1 MDKKRLTASEMETL
15 LRMRAA
21 SIILKEIPVKMSQR
35 SEMVPYAKRDFAM
48 LAAKVQKLHDAFIE
62 TIPEN
67 QISTYNNNLWMC
79 NFSIGVKRPGNSER
93 NNREY
98 GMWISYDVLNTLLEG
113 CHDHCTMCNLD
124 KGQRRACKLKK
135 AMDILPNDV
144 PRYDENDCPYYTVI

>member
-15 LRMRAA
+15 LRMKAA
-21 SIILKEIPVKMSQR
+21 SIILKEIPEKMAQR
-35 SEMVPYAKRDFAM
+35 SDMVPCAKRDFAM

-79 NFSIGVKRPGNSER
+79 NFSIGVKRP
-93 NNREY
+93 
-98 GMWISYDVLNTLLEG
+98 VNTLLEG